1 MAKQAVSI
9 DLGSHQ
15 KKLLVAELGKG
26 GLAVRRYL
34 TFEGEEA
41 FAAPGIATSGAVVG
55 LAGRDMV
62 LRYSQVPPSP
72 DWQLKNLMD
81 LEIQDLAA
89 QSGGE
94 LSADYNV
101 LPIADEDS
109 GMETVLMALARND
122 ALARMTEAVQG
133 SGGSVGAF
141 VPNCIAIY
149 NAYLK
154 CGPIEDDTVVCLCNL
169 GHETIDIALVK
180 GTDLLFARNLSG
192 GAKVFDDAIAGAFN
206 VGERKAEQL
215 KRDLL
220 DLDPG
225 SRGKYASGQAEKVTM
240 AAGGAA
246 SMIVSAI
253 QSSVAFCQ
261 SQTKIQ
267 GLRLD
272 KVLLSGG
279 ASALRG
285 LTGFLRESLRCTVEL
300 YDPFSSCDLSALP
313 PEEVNALERNKGAAV
328 VALGLAA
335 GRLDDSLYSLEI
347 LPEAVRRKKRFL
359 ERTLWSIV
367 AGVIGVAVLGVAAYA
382 AKQRVEKAEIAAR
395 QITVKKNALRRT
407 DDEAVRLADDNAKKR
422 ELVAALAERAVPL
435 DGAIQTLRAL
445 RATLPTELWVQQIE
459 VVKDP
464 GQGQRGPR
472 PIVQV
477 TGAGKEVGGSEIGT
491 LYQDFN
497 RKFRKLIPLE
507 DKDIKASPMPD
518 GRYAFTFRIDF
529 QREPA
534 RDPKAQNK

>member
-1 MAKQAVSI
+1 MGKQAISV

-15 KKLLVAELGKG
+15 KKVLVAESGKSG
-26 GLAVRRYL
+26 IAVKRYL
-34 TFEGEEA
+34 A
-41 FAAPGIATSGAVVG
+41 FGSDEDLAPAGLNLNNVVVG

-101 LPIADEDS
+101 LPIADEES

-122 ALARMTEAVQG
+122 ALARMTTAVQG

-141 VPNCIAIY
+141 VPNCIALY

-154 CGPIEDDTVVCLCNL
+154 CGPIEDEAVVCLCNI

-206 VGERKAEQL
+206 VSERKAEQL
-215 KRDLL
+215 KKDLL
-220 DLDPG
+220 DLDPA
-225 SRGKYASGQAEKVTM
+225 SRGRYASGQAEKVTM

-246 SMIVSAI
+246 AMIVSAV
-253 QSSVAFCQ
+253 QSSLAFCQ

-267 GLRLD
+267 GLSLD
-272 KVLLSGG
+272 KVLVTGG
-279 ASALRG
+279 AAAVRG
-285 LTGFLRESLRCTVEL
+285 VAGFLRESLRCTVEL
-300 YDPFSSCDLSALP
+300 YDPFAACDLSGLP
-313 PEEVNALERNKGAAV
+313 PEEAQSLEQSKAAAV
-328 VALGLAA
+328 IALGLAV

-347 LPEAVRRKKRFL
+347 LPEAVKRNKRFL
-359 ERTLWSIV
+359 ERTLFNIV
-367 AGVIGVAVLGVAAYA
+367 AGLIAVAALGVGAYA
-382 AKQRVEKAEIAAR
+382 AKERVAYAEGEQKKIA
-395 QITVKKNALRRT
+395 VKKNRLKSI
-407 DDEAVRLADDNAKKR
+407 DDEAQRLAEENQKKR
-422 ELVAALAERAVPL
+422 ELVAALAEKAVPL

-445 RATLPTELWVQQIE
+445 RTSLPSELWVQQLE
-459 VVKDP
+459 LVKDL

-477 TGAGKEVGGSEIGT
+477 TGAGKELGGAEIGQV
-491 LYQDFN
+491 YQDFN
-497 RKFRKLIPLE
+497 KKFRKLIPLE
-507 DKDIKASPMPD
+507 DKDIKATPMPD
-518 GRYAFTFRIDF
+518 GRYSFTFRIDF
-529 QREPA
+529 QREPS
-534 RDPKAQNK
+534 RSEKDGKK